1 MWNPASRQ
9 VFISLTVATE
19 ERWSG
24 SHRLGGWNAPPPH
37 LMENSAVA
45 SIQAH
50 LWDVG
55 PHNTAW
61 LSSTSLPPYLPAQLP
76 GLTYPWSDSLLN
88 TSPNPPSL
96 SSPPDTCVFVTIS
109 VAAYSPTSWTL
120 TSQSSSPVEASSLL
134 FLLESDV
141 FQLQRARDEANVAA
155 FFHQAANPPVIVELL

>member
-19 ERWSG
+19 ERWSS
-24 SHRLGGWNAPPPH
+24 SHRLGGWNTSPH

-45 SIQAH
+45 TIQAH

-55 PHNTAW
+55 PHDTAW
-61 LSSTSLPPYLPAQLP
+61 LSPTSLPPYLPAQLS
-76 GLTYPWSDSLLN
+76 GLTYPWSGSLLN
-88 TSPNPPSL
+88 ASPNPPTL
-96 SSPPDTCVFVTIS
+96 FIPLDTCVFVTIS
-109 VAAYSPTSWTL
+109 IDAYSSTSWTL
-120 TSQSSSPVEASSLL
+120 TSQSSSPVEASPLL

-155 FFHQAANPPVIVELL
+155 FFHQAADPPVIVELL